1 MNVLKKIE
9 SKIIKKMHQL
19 LEDEAS
25 IFNFKVNHDFN
36 DNDKNDKKYESE
48 LYIINKIA
56 KDNPNKYFF
65 VKVYTTAHTSHI
77 LSLNE
82 ENEEETMKNIWY
94 DIDWSISYQNL
105 YDDGYYFH
113 YETEEGK
120 QDFSELLEIMI
131 EEEGENLQAIRELL
145 KLLRTKI

>member
-1 MNVLKKIE
+1 MNVLKKTE

-19 LEDEAS
+19 LEDEVS
-25 IFNFKVNHDFN
+25 IFNFNVTHDFN
-36 DNDKNDKKYESE
+36 DNDKKYESE

-65 VKVYTTAHTSHI
+65 VKVYATAHTSH

-82 ENEEETMKNIWY
+82 ENEEVMKNIWY

-120 QDFSELLEIMI
+120 QDFSELLEIII
-131 EEEGENLQAIRELL
+131 EEEGENQQAIRELL
-145 KLLRTKI
+145 KLLRIKI